1 MRIRSRLPRYARN
14 VINIVVSGGA
24 FFYPPIATHHI
35 INYFCTYYVNNIMKH
50 HPKEEKDLNYIYY
63 LVGILS
69 GAFVGAVINVAFVWI
84 LVGAILGFLTAA
96 FFVNVLAKS
105 SEEA

>member
-1 MRIRSRLPRYARN
+1 
-14 VINIVVSGGA
+14 
-24 FFYPPIATHHI
+24 
-35 INYFCTYYVNNIMKH
+35 MKH
-50 HPKEEKDLNYIYY
+50 HPKEEKDNLDYIYY
-63 LVGILS
+63 LVGLLS
-69 GAFVGAVINVAFVWI
+69 GAFTGAIINVSCVWI